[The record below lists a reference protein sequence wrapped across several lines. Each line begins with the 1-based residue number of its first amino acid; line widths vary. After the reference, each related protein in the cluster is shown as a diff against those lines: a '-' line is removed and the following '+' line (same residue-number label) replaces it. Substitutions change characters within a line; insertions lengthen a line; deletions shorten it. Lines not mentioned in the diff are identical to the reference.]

1 MCLICLNYVWRTVSI
16 AIVNILTCTVIL
28 AVTVVYKCDID
39 DIMAEILETRQCWKY
54 NADSELNWSLIYSN
68 TENSCIFIF
77 LQNMFPL
84 GVYIWTVSHILT
96 DVMLIAGAFYK
107 SNAVIL
113 VYLSLDA
120 AHVGVL
126 SSFWSTAFLTEKLP
140 RMILMIILFP
150 LISLS
155 LCSWMTIFGFYLK
168 LEEKA
173 WNRIKR
179 KRKKEK
185 LEKILTSEW
194 IKSHSKEDL
203 TDSMYNLCSGSIEEG
218 NGKLPKQKNLE
229 EILKQELAWTL
240 EQIGEE
246 NEVGGTSSQE
256 MASFSNE
263 AFQRDEEI
271 ET

>member
-1 MCLICLNYVWRTVSI
+1 MKWNLSI
-16 AIVNILTCTVIL
+16 VFF
-28 AVTVVYKCDID
+28 
-39 DIMAEILETRQCWKY
+39 
-54 NADSELNWSLIYSN
+54 SFS
-68 TENSCIFIF
+68 IFCR
-77 LQNMFPL
+77 
-84 GVYIWTVSHILT
+84 
-96 DVMLIAGAFYK
+96 

-173 WNRIKR
+173 WNRSVVFSILMFYVFWILKKFLTKTKGYFLSKNETLYIVFFRIKR

-203 TDSMYNLCSGSIEEG
+203 TDVSLSFVIYTENILVYHSSFI
-218 NGKLPKQKNLE
+218 QK
-229 EILKQELAWTL
+229 I
-240 EQIGEE
+240 
-246 NEVGGTSSQE
+246 
-256 MASFSNE
+256 FSNL
-263 AFQRDEEI
+263 DWH
-271 ET
+271 